1 MNNNT
6 TADLGSGSIGKLL
19 FRLALP
25 AITAQIVNVL
35 YNMIDRMYIGHIP
48 EVGATALTGMGVC
61 LPLIVVISAFGALSG
76 MGGAPRAAI
85 KMGQQDNEEAERILG
100 NCTTGTILFGIIL
113 TVVFR
118 LFSDDLLMV
127 FGASENTFPYASAY
141 MHIYSCG
148 TLFVLISLGLNSF
161 ISTQG
166 FATVS
171 MLSTLIGA
179 VSNIILDP
187 ILIFGLNMG
196 VEGAALATIISQ
208 AFSAIWILHF
218 LSGRK
223 TKLKI
228 RKKNLYIH
236 LKTYLPCM
244 ALGLSPFIMQSTE
257 SLISIC
263 FNTSLLKYGGDVA
276 VGSMTILSSVMQFSM
291 LPLQGL
297 TQGAQPIISYNY
309 GAKNADRI
317 RDTFFLLLKSCL
329 LYSSLLW
336 AIAIFAPQI
345 FVAIFTSD
353 PALTAYAKWS
363 MRIYM
368 SMSLIFGAQIACQ
381 QTFLALGNAKT
392 SLFLA
397 ILRKIIL
404 LVPLIF
410 ILPHCFADKVM
421 AVFLAEPVADTL
433 AVATTVTMF
442 AIQFRQVLKEL
453 RTSREASA

>member
-1 MNNNT
+1 
-6 TADLGSGSIGKLL
+6 
-19 FRLALP
+19 
-25 AITAQIVNVL
+25 
-35 YNMIDRMYIGHIP
+35 
-48 EVGATALTGMGVC
+48 
-61 LPLIVVISAFGALSG
+61 
-76 MGGAPRAAI
+76 
-85 KMGQQDNEEAERILG
+85 
-100 NCTTGTILFGIIL
+100 
-113 TVVFR
+113 
-118 LFSDDLLMV
+118 
-127 FGASENTFPYASAY
+127 
-141 MHIYSCG
+141 
-148 TLFVLISLGLNSF
+148 
-161 ISTQG
+161 
-166 FATVS
+166 
-171 MLSTLIGA
+171 
-179 VSNIILDP
+179 
-187 ILIFGLNMG
+187 
-196 VEGAALATIISQ
+196 
-208 AFSAIWILHF
+208 
-218 LSGRK
+218 
-223 TKLKI
+223 
-228 RKKNLYIH
+228 
-236 LKTYLPCM
+236 M

-336 AIAIFAPQI
+336 AIAIFAPQV

-404 LVPLIF
+404 LVTLIF
-410 ILPHCFADKVM
+410 ILPH
-421 AVFLAEPVADTL
+421 
-433 AVATTVTMF
+433 
-442 AIQFRQVLKEL
+442 
-453 RTSREASA
+453 